1 MMSQDCFK
9 PLKDFDMYEVN
20 SEGSVRKITT
30 KRMLT
35 PRRTHSGDRFELKDS
50 GHRITI
56 SRNKLAYC
64 YENDV
69 SPYEL
74 RGKVV
79 SDGVLMTIAE
89 HCSYLHITNIERRTY
104 AKIDEEKEDLIF
116 QYERNIRFMQ
126 LLLKFI
132 KGELDT
138 QESIEL
144 RNRVQSVI
152 RKSTLRYYRNKGE
165 YRKDEINDLG
175 KDIMYGT
182 FLKYCPLNMDCYIY
196 EIVKRKLG
204 NKRR

>member
-64 YENDV
+64 YEHDV

-89 HCSYLHITNIERRTY
+89 HCSYLHITNIERHY
-104 AKIDEEKEDLIF
+104 YHKIDEEEEDVIF
-116 QYERNIRFMQ
+116 QYERTIRFLN
-126 LLLKFI
+126 LLLKF
-132 KGELDT
+132 KKQELND
-138 QESIEL
+138 EEGREL
-144 RNRVQSVI
+144 NDLMQSMV
-152 RKSTLRYYRNKGE
+152 RKAIVRYYRFEKE
-165 YRKDEINDLG
+165 YRKEEIEEICRTLFYDTYLAH
-175 KDIMYGT
+175 
-182 FLKYCPLNMDCYIY
+182 CPFNIDRHIY
-196 EIVKRKLG
+196 KVCKSRLG

>member
-1 MMSQDCFK
+1 MMNQDCFK

-20 SEGSVRKITT
+20 SEGSVRKMTT

-89 HCSYLHITNIERRTY
+89 HCSYLHITNIERSTY

-116 QYERNIRFMQ
+116 QYEQNIEFLT
-126 LLLKFI
+126 LLLKLLKMEI
-132 KGELDT
+132 NSTEGQQLTDKV
-138 QESIEL
+138 
-144 RNRVQSVI
+144 RSVI
-152 RKSTLRYYRNKGE
+152 RKALVRYYRDKKE
-165 YRKDEINDLG
+165 YRKEEIEDMV

-182 FLKYCPLNMDCYIY
+182 FFKHCPFNMDCYIY